1 MSLKKIKERATR
13 TVEKAA
19 QDTVGAVVDT
29 ATDVVKG
36 VGAAVDVVGGALGSD
51 NRNKTVEVDEAHKS
65 FTKGNIKQVATIL
78 QGKTFSTPEEINS
91 AIDRTVQG
99 HNYEKTTDM
108 VNEVAR
114 QAVFAQGP
122 LEQKRRQEYYKNLS
136 ASQLGSAN
144 SGGAKSVN
152 QASGSSI
159 LSPKKSNNLL
169 GI

>member
-1 MSLKKIKERATR
+1 MGKKSLKDRVTR
-13 TVEKAA
+13 TVEKVA
-19 QDTVGAVVDT
+19 QDTVGVVSDAVQ
-29 ATDVVKG
+29 G
-36 VGAAVDVVGGALGSD
+36 VGAAVDVVGGMFGSD
-51 NRNKTVEVDEAHKS
+51 TRNKTVEVDEAHKS

-78 QGKTFSTPEEINS
+78 QGKTFSTPEEIND
-91 AIDRTVQG
+91 AIDRTVHG
-99 HNYEKTTDM
+99 YNAEKTNDM
-108 VNEVAR
+108 VNAVAK
-114 QAVFAQGP
+114 QAIFAQGP